1 MGSDVAYVGNL
12 LISGFL
18 LGGLY
23 SLITMG
29 LFLAWSVVGLIY
41 MHLGHLTILA
51 AYIAFFIFELYGIN
65 PLFGFFIVCPILFG
79 IGVFLQHTLIKRVV
93 SKDFV
98 TQMVLCFGIA
108 IILEDLMVLLWGREL
123 KNIPLF
129 IGESFKFSGLF
140 VSKTLLIIAAVAFT
154 TIFLLW
160 LLMNKTMFGKSI
172 RAVAD
177 NREVSRLLGIDTER
191 LYLKLGGL
199 VGAVVAVVGCLIAL
213 YPFSASGHSTWGY
226 VFTSFVVMA
235 LGGLGS
241 FKGIIIAGIALG
253 IIQNMSTLIIPS
265 GFSTAMGFILL
276 VVMLLVK
283 PEGLF
288 GEKT

>member
-1 MGSDVAYVGNL
+1 MGDVAYVGNL
-12 LISGFL
+12 VISGIL

-41 MHLGHLTILA
+41 MHLGHLMILA
-51 AYIAFFIFELYGIN
+51 AYIAFFIFKLYGIS
-65 PLFGFFIVCPILFG
+65 PLISFFIVCPILFG
-79 IGVFLQHTLIKRVV
+79 ISAFLQHTLIKRVV
-93 SKDFV
+93 SQSFV

-108 IILEDLMVLLWGREL
+108 IILEDLMVLLWGRET

-129 IGESFKFSGLF
+129 VGESFKFSGLF

-154 TIFLLW
+154 AILLLW
-160 LLMNKTMFGKSI
+160 LLMSKTMFGKSV

-177 NREVSRLLGIDTER
+177 NREVARLMGIDTER

-199 VGAVVAVVGCLIAL
+199 VGAVVAVAGCLIAL
-213 YPFSASGHSTWGY
+213 YPFSASGSGTWAY

-241 FKGIIIAGIALG
+241 FKGVIIAGIALG
-253 IIQNMSTLIIPS
+253 IIQNTSILIVPS

-276 VVMLLVK
+276 IVMLLVK